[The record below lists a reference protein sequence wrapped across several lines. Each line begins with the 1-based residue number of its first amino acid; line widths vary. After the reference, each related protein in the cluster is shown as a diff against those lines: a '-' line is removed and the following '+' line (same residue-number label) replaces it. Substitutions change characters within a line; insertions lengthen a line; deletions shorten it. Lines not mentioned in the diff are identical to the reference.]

1 MAYFY
6 LAVAIVAEVI
16 GTSSLKASEE
26 FTRPGPSM
34 MVVAAYGVSFYFL
47 TLAFRTIP
55 LGVAYA
61 IWSGLGIALIT
72 LIGYV
77 YFRQVLDAPAILGI
91 SLIVAG
97 VAVIKLFSNVTVQ

>member
-6 LAVAIVAEVI
+6 LAIAIVAEVI

-26 FTRPGPSM
+26 FTRLWPSL
-34 MVVAAYGVSFYFL
+34 MVFAGYGVSFYFL
-47 TLAFRTIP
+47 TLVFRTIP

-72 LIGYV
+72 IIGYV
-77 YFRQVLDAPAILGI
+77 FFDRYWMHPRCWELV
-91 SLIVAG
+91 
-97 VAVIKLFSNVTVQ
+97 

>member
-6 LAVAIVAEVI
+6 LAIAIVAEVI

-26 FTRPGPSM
+26 FTRLWPSL
-34 MVVAAYGVSFYFL
+34 MVFAGYGVSFYFL

-72 LIGYV
+72 IIGYV
-77 YFRQVLDAPAILGI
+77 FFRQVLDAPAMLGI
-91 SLIVAG
+91 GLIVAG
-97 VAVIKLFSNVTVQ
+97 VAVIRIFSNVTVQ

>member
-1 MAYFY
+1 VAYFY
-6 LAVAIVAEVI
+6 LAVAIIAEVI

-26 FTRPGPSM
+26 FTRPGPSL
-34 MVVAAYGVSFYFL
+34 MVFAGYGVSFYFL